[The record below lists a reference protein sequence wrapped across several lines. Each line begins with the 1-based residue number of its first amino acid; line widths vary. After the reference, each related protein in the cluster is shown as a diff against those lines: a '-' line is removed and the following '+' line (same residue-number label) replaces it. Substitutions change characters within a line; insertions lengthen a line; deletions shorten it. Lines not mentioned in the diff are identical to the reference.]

1 MKSSK
6 KLYWILAILSLAC
19 YAWIGSQ
26 IIHTHGHE
34 EELTLCIFKNVTG
47 IPCPSCGTTRSLL
60 MLIAGDAEK
69 SLMINPLGLIAALSL
84 LIIPA
89 WMITD
94 AVTHKNT
101 LSKFFLV
108 AEQKIKTQKILYM
121 PLVALVLINWGWNIL
136 KDL

>member
-1 MKSSK
+1 
-6 KLYWILAILSLAC
+6 
-19 YAWIGSQ
+19 
-26 IIHTHGHE
+26 
-34 EELTLCIFKNVTG
+34 
-47 IPCPSCGTTRSLL
+47 
-60 MLIAGDAEK
+60 
-69 SLMINPLGLIAALSL
+69 MINPLGLIAALSL

-101 LSKFFLV
+101 LAKFFLV